1 MSRDVIALV
10 TTAPTGPA
18 LAAGMV
24 AAGEELL
31 VVPHADGAVVQLCDS
46 PDDGGIR
53 PLLTIEEPI
62 LVAVPGE
69 VARLLGSDMA
79 ERVHPPL
86 WWIEV
91 RVADTPENAI
101 DLGYRFADELVRRL
115 GGAVWPSRD

>member
-18 LAAGMV
+18 IAAGMM

-31 VVPHADGAVVQLCDS
+31 VVSHADGAVVQLCDTV
-46 PDDGGIR
+46 DGDQVR

-69 VARLLGSDMA
+69 VARLLGA
-79 ERVHPPL
+79 ELADRVHPPL
-86 WWIEV
+86 WWVEI
-91 RVADTPENAI
+91 RAAGTPEGAV
-101 DLGYRFADELVRRL
+101 DLAYRFADELVRQL
-115 GGAVWPSRD
+115 GGAVWPSRP